1 MTLGAKNG
9 KAKGVDEFSDSG
21 SDKVVLARSL
31 GLKECISM
39 VMGIIIG
46 TGIFISPKGVLAGA
60 GGSPGWS
67 LIMWVVCAIISLF
80 GALCYAELSTTFK
93 KSGGEFTFI
102 LQAFGPLL
110 AFLRMWTYLFIILPA
125 VAIVQGNTIA
135 NYITA
140 PFFNDCEEVP
150 MNALRLMGM
159 AVIFMLAFINA
170 ISVKLTTRL
179 VNILT
184 VAKTVGLI
192 VLIISGLVYLAKGNT
207 KYLNPEN
214 SFQMTTPLNIPLGIF
229 AGIFAFDGWESV
241 NTIVEEIKKPER
253 NVPLGIVISLA
264 AVTII
269 YLMANIAYFTLLSPA
284 EILASNA
291 VAADYSVLALGNWSW
306 TIWVFV
312 ALSAMGNLIGSWF
325 GFSRMFYVAA
335 REGLLPN
342 VVGMINIKHRT
353 PIPSVII
360 VLPITL
366 IYLMFDDVIALINY
380 MLFVIVAF
388 MALTVL
394 IIPYYRWKQPDME
407 RTLKL
412 PLVIPVIFI
421 LVILFLMG
429 LSIYTD
435 PISAVIGTALTLAG
449 VPVYFIGCVWKK
461 PVWLQAKIVAFNITL
476 QKFFFVV
483 PQEKEM
489 ASEADDDDDDE
500 DKKAKSNGYKAAKQ
514 FEDVPLN

>member
-1 MTLGAKNG
+1 MAETAKNG
-9 KAKGVDEFSDSG
+9 RASGLEESNDTG

-31 GLKECISM
+31 GLKECVSM

-67 LIMWVVCAIISLF
+67 LIMWVICAVISLF

-150 MNALRLMGM
+150 THALRLMGM

-192 VLIISGLVYLAKGNT
+192 VLIISGLVYLAKGHT
-207 KYLNPEN
+207 QYLNPEN
-214 SFQMTTPLNIPLGIF
+214 SFKMSLPLNIPLAIF

-253 NVPLGIVISLA
+253 NVPLGIVISLS

-335 REGLLPN
+335 REGLLPS
-342 VVGMINIKHRT
+342 VVGMISVKHRT

-394 IIPYYRWKQPDME
+394 IIPYYRWKHPNME

-412 PLVIPVIFI
+412 PLVIPIIFI

-429 LSIYTD
+429 LSVYTD
-435 PISAVIGTALTLAG
+435 PFSALIGTALTVAG
-449 VPVYFIGCVWKK
+449 IPVYFVGCVWNK
-461 PVWLQAKIVAFNITL
+461 PVWLQEKIVALNLIL

-489 ASEADDDDDDE
+489 VSESDDDADD
-500 DKKAKSNGYKAAKQ
+500 KVSKSNGYRSAKE